1 MALHPS
7 ESKNVYDHLHTL
19 YASDDHNALRASLD
33 ALPLDFRNKIC
44 YHIYDLAGKP
54 AEPSYG
60 AVHVFDS
67 LPRLQEA
74 VQCVAF
80 EVFDTISQNER
91 NGIAGKV
98 WERSGSPQ
106 TNDPQWGEHHAKD
119 NVRILL
125 NSLSESLG
133 DLTPRHEAILEDWH
147 RSQGGRE
154 EIAMR
159 TFRSFI
165 KGKRFGG
172 NNGSGYGGDM
182 ANRDSMTIYAT
193 ISSLPP
199 ILIEKP
205 FPERLR
211 LLTMCYSSLGA
222 LPREFGQLSSLQRLE
237 LHGSGVT
244 SLPSEIGAMNGLRYL
259 GLESNRGLQG
269 LPSEILNL
277 SPDCT
282 VDLTNTGLSQNVL
295 DHLRQAV
302 TAPGYHGPR
311 FSFSM
316 WHAEHHHHAGLHH
329 DGQVRSFAQ
338 LVNELSSVAHEEP
351 REYPHL
357 AGEGNVATW
366 ISRLSDTA
374 DYKRKGQF
382 QVEFA
387 KKIIGYLK
395 QAEEDPGFREVFLNI
410 IADASTT
417 CGDRV
422 SLSILHVG
430 IAKRLKM
437 LEGQGLKPLAEFLT
451 KTVWPIQLLEEI
463 ARDKVEVLPFFDEI
477 EVYLGYP
484 IKLRERLGLE
494 IDVQDMLYFRCSA
507 LTGQDLESAALSVQ
521 SKQQNDEEK
530 CAFLAKR
537 DDWKK
542 ALEAACPERFKEIGD
557 KAYEELDA
565 GVDPEVVEDNRL
577 KALQALTAWALAQ

>member
-7 ESKNVYDHLHTL
+7 ESKNVYDHLYTL

-33 ALPLDFRNKIC
+33 ALPVDFRNKVC
-44 YHIYDLAGKP
+44 YNIYDLAGKP
-54 AEPSYG
+54 AEPNYG
-60 AVHVFDS
+60 QVHVFDS

-74 VQCVAF
+74 VQRVAF

-98 WERSGSPQ
+98 WARSGSPQ

-119 NVRILL
+119 NVRVLL

-133 DLTPRHEAILEDWH
+133 DLTPRHETILEDWH
-147 RSQGGRE
+147 RSQGGRQE
-154 EIAMR
+154 SAV
-159 TFRSFI
+159 TVFRSFI
-165 KGKRFGG
+165 KGESLGG
-172 NNGSGYGGDM
+172 WC
-182 ANRDSMTIYAT
+182 ANTASLMQMTLYAT

-199 ILIEKP
+199 MLNEKP

-211 LLTMCYSSLGA
+211 FLTMCYSFLGA
-222 LPREFGQLSSLQRLE
+222 LPREIGQLSHLQRLE
-237 LHGSGVT
+237 LHSSGVT
-244 SLPSEIGAMNGLRYL
+244 SVPPEIGGMDALRYL
-259 GLESNRGLQG
+259 CLESNRGLQG

-277 SPDCT
+277 SPECT
-282 VDLTNTGLSQNVL
+282 IDLTNTGLSQNVL
-295 DHLRQAV
+295 DHLHQAV
-302 TAPGYHGPR
+302 TAEGYHGPR
-311 FSFSM
+311 FSYDM
-316 WHAEHHHHAGLHH
+316 WHAEQHH
-329 DGQVRSFAQ
+329 DGQIRSFAQ
-338 LVNELSSVAHEEP
+338 LVQELSSVACEEP

-374 DYKRKGQF
+374 DYKRQGQF

-395 QAEEDPGFREVFLNI
+395 QAEEDPEFREVFLNI
-410 IADASTT
+410 IADASET

-463 ARDKVEVLPFFDEI
+463 ARDKTEVLPFFDEI

-484 IKLRERLGLE
+484 IKLREKLRLE
-494 IDVQDMLYFRCSA
+494 IDVEDMLYFRCSA
-507 LTGQDLESAALSVQ
+507 LTDQDLESAVQSVQ

-530 CAFLAKR
+530 CAFLVQR

-542 ALEAACPERFKEIGD
+542 ALEAAYPEQYAASMD
-557 KAYEELDA
+557 KAYEELEA
-565 GVDPEVVEDNRL
+565 EVDPVVVEGNRL
-577 KALQALTAWALAQ
+577 NALQALTAWALIQ

>member
-1 MALHPS
+1 GGM
-7 ESKNVYDHLHTL
+7 
-19 YASDDHNALRASLD
+19 D
-33 ALPLDFRNKIC
+33 A
-44 YHIYDLAGKP
+44 
-54 AEPSYG
+54 
-60 AVHVFDS
+60 
-67 LPRLQEA
+67 
-74 VQCVAF
+74 
-80 EVFDTISQNER
+80 
-91 NGIAGKV
+91 
-98 WERSGSPQ
+98 
-106 TNDPQWGEHHAKD
+106 
-119 NVRILL
+119 
-125 NSLSESLG
+125 
-133 DLTPRHEAILEDWH
+133 
-147 RSQGGRE
+147 
-154 EIAMR
+154 
-159 TFRSFI
+159 
-165 KGKRFGG
+165 
-172 NNGSGYGGDM
+172 
-182 ANRDSMTIYAT
+182 
-193 ISSLPP
+193 
-199 ILIEKP
+199 
-205 FPERLR
+205 
-211 LLTMCYSSLGA
+211 
-222 LPREFGQLSSLQRLE
+222 
-237 LHGSGVT
+237 
-244 SLPSEIGAMNGLRYL
+244 LRYL

-282 VDLTNTGLSQNVL
+282 IDLTNTGLSQNVL

-302 TAPGYHGPR
+302 TAEGYHGPR
-311 FSFSM
+311 FSFGM
-316 WHAEHHHHAGLHH
+316 RHAEQHH
-329 DGQVRSFAQ
+329 DGQIRSFAQ
-338 LVNELSSVAHEEP
+338 LVQELSSVAGEEP

-374 DYKRKGQF
+374 DYKRQGQF

-395 QAEEDPGFREVFLNI
+395 QAEEDPEFREIFLNI

-430 IAKRLKM
+430 IAKRLKTVQ
-437 LEGQGLKPLAEFLT
+437 GQGLKPLAEFLT
-451 KTVWPIQLLEEI
+451 KTVWPVQLLEEI

-507 LTGQDLESAALSVQ
+507 LTDQDLESAAQSVQ
-521 SKQQNDEEK
+521 SKQQSNEEK

-542 ALEAACPERFKEIGD
+542 ALEAAYPERFKEIGD